1 MRILPA
7 ALAWLLLTGS
17 SCALAHAHLT
27 HSAPAEGA
35 HLAAGPA
42 VLELQFSEGAQLT
55 ALWIQKDGGE
65 RQKLAPLP
73 DKPAARISVALP
85 QLSPGQYLVS
95 WRVLASDGHVAPG
108 QLHFS
113 IGG

>member
-7 ALAWLLLTGS
+7 AIAWLLLTGS
-17 SCALAHAHLT
+17 SCALAHAHLA

-35 HLAAGPA
+35 HLAASPPQ
-42 VLELQFSEGAQLT
+42 LELQFSEGAQLT
-55 ALWIQKDGGE
+55 ALWIQKAGGE

-73 DKPAARISVALP
+73 DKPAARISIALP

-95 WRVLASDGHVAPG
+95 WRVLASDGHVAAG

-113 IGG
+113 IDG